1 MQKKIFYAKEKDSP
15 LKDYQEIMF
24 LFGSN
29 RKEFDNKG
37 NKADFFYQIATI
49 EEFYSILQNDK
60 KVLEHGGNYVFQVN
74 TDKDVEVMLQSYQL
88 FSFMNFFKNSRERL
102 YGKMQNFN
110 REICNHSE
118 KHISQNISEFTRM
131 NSHGKFIRGVLVN
144 LGYSILKSDIE
155 YSDDLA
161 LAFEIYQTAILIND
175 DIIDH
180 ASLRRNQPTI
190 PVHYIN
196 DWETKGIEIKR
207 NANDVANSMAIC
219 AGGLGMCYANQKVAE
234 AYSRSDNFGILLKY
248 FNQVI
253 INTIQGEVIDVI
265 LPFEEQNFCSD
276 EDNLVD
282 SITEIYRLKT
292 AWYTVIGPLCLGMTL
307 AGGSDEDIKKI
318 ECFAE
323 SLGIAFQIKD
333 DILGIYADEDN
344 IGKNVGSDITEFK
357 QTLLYAYIRNQKEY
371 FSNLLRYYGKENL
384 TYEDVNA
391 IRELFSKSGALGY
404 AQQEM
409 NRYFELAIKGLKS
422 MKFIPEEKE
431 TILYGLIWYLKL
443 RDF

>member
-1 MQKKIFYAKEKDSP
+1 MNTKKFCVRENDGALE
-15 LKDYQEIMF
+15 DYHEITF
-24 LFGSN
+24 LFDSN
-29 RKEFDNKG
+29 GKG
-37 NKADFFYQIATI
+37 ADDKVNQSDFFYQIATM
-49 EEFYSILQNDK
+49 EDFYSILQNDK
-60 KVLEHGGNYVFQVN
+60 KVLEHRGNYVFQVKM
-74 TDKDVEVMLQSYQL
+74 DKDLEVMLQSYQL
-88 FSFMNFFKNSRERL
+88 FSFMIFFKNSRERL
-102 YGKMQNFN
+102 YEKMQNFN
-110 REICNHSE
+110 REICDQTE
-118 KHISQNISEFTRM
+118 KHISENISEFTRM
-131 NSHGKFIRGVLVN
+131 NCHGKFIRGALVN

-155 YSDDLA
+155 YSDELA

-190 PVHYIN
+190 PVHYMN
-196 DWETKGIEIKR
+196 DWEAKGIEVKR
-207 NANDVANSMAIC
+207 DAYDVANSMAIC
-219 AGGLGMCYANQKVAE
+219 AGGFGMCYANQKMAE
-234 AYSRSDNFGILLKY
+234 AYNRSDNLGILLQY

-265 LPFEEQNFCSD
+265 LPFEEKNFCSN
-276 EDNLVD
+276 EDDLVD

-292 AWYTVIGPLCLGMTL
+292 AWYTVIGPLCLGMIL
-307 AGGSDEDIKKI
+307 AGGADENIKKM

-371 FSNLLRYYGKENL
+371 FSDLLRYYGKENL
-384 TYEDVNA
+384 TYEDVKA
-391 IRELFSKSGALGY
+391 IRDLFSKSGALAY
-404 AQQEM
+404 AEHEM

-422 MKFIPEEKE
+422 IKFIPEEKE
-431 TILYGLIWYLKL
+431 TILFGLIWYLKL
-443 RDF
+443 RKF

>member
-1 MQKKIFYAKEKDSP
+1 MNTKKFCVRENDGS
-15 LKDYQEIMF
+15 LEDYHEITF
-24 LFGSN
+24 LFDSN
-29 RKEFDNKG
+29 GKG
-37 NKADFFYQIATI
+37 ADDKVNQSDFFYQIATM
-49 EEFYSILQNDK
+49 EDFYSILQNDK
-60 KVLEHGGNYVFQVN
+60 KVLEHRGNYVFQVKM
-74 TDKDVEVMLQSYQL
+74 DKDLEVMLQSYQL
-88 FSFMNFFKNSRERL
+88 FSFMIFFKNSRERL
-102 YGKMQNFN
+102 YEKMQNFN
-110 REICNHSE
+110 REICDQTE
-118 KHISQNISEFTRM
+118 KHISENISEFTRM
-131 NSHGKFIRGVLVN
+131 NCHGKFIRGALVN

-155 YSDDLA
+155 YSDELA

-190 PVHYIN
+190 PVHYMN
-196 DWETKGIEIKR
+196 DWEAKGIEVKR
-207 NANDVANSMAIC
+207 DAYDVANSMAIC
-219 AGGLGMCYANQKVAE
+219 AGGFGMCYANQKMAE
-234 AYSRSDNFGILLKY
+234 AYNRSDNLGILLQY

-265 LPFEEQNFCSD
+265 LPFEEKNFCSN
-276 EDNLVD
+276 EDDLVD

-292 AWYTVIGPLCLGMTL
+292 AWYTVIGPLCLGMIL
-307 AGGSDEDIKKI
+307 AGGADENIKKM

-371 FSNLLRYYGKENL
+371 FSDLLRYYGKENL
-384 TYEDVNA
+384 TYEDVKA
-391 IRELFSKSGALGY
+391 IRDLFSKSGALAY
-404 AQQEM
+404 AEHEM

-422 MKFIPEEKE
+422 IKFIPEEKE
-431 TILYGLIWYLKL
+431 TILFGLIWYLKL
-443 RDF
+443 RKF

>member
-1 MQKKIFYAKEKDSP
+1 MYKKVFYAEENDG
-15 LKDYQEIMF
+15 LLEGCQEIIF
-24 LFGSN
+24 LFDSN
-29 RKEFDNKG
+29 CKEFYEKENKS
-37 NKADFFYQIATI
+37 DFFYQIASI
-49 EEFYSILQNDK
+49 EDFYSILQNDK
-60 KVLEHGGNYVFQVN
+60 KVLECGGNYVFQVN
-74 TDKDVEVMLQSYQL
+74 TDKDLEVMLQSYQL
-88 FSFMNFFKNSRERL
+88 YSFMIFFKNSRERL

-110 REICNHSE
+110 REICNQSE

-131 NSHGKFIRGVLVN
+131 NCHGKFIRGTLVN

-207 NANDVANSMAIC
+207 NAYDVANSMAIC

-234 AYSRSDNFGILLKY
+234 AYSRSDNLGILLKY

-265 LPFEEQNFCSD
+265 LPFEEQNLCSNED
-276 EDNLVD
+276 ELVD

-292 AWYTVIGPLCLGMTL
+292 AWYTVIGPLCLGMIL
-307 AGGSDEDIKKI
+307 AGGADEDIKKI
-318 ECFAE
+318 ESFAE
-323 SLGIAFQIKD
+323 NLGIAFQIKD

-344 IGKNVGSDITEFK
+344 IGKNIGSDITEFK

-371 FSNLLRYYGKENL
+371 YSELLRYYGNENL
-384 TYEDVNA
+384 VYEDVNA
-391 IRELFSKSGALGY
+391 IRDLFSRSGALEY
-404 AQQEM
+404 AEQEM
-409 NRYFELAIKGLKS
+409 NMYFELAIQSLKS

-431 TILYGLIWYLKL
+431 TILFGLIWYLKL
-443 RDF
+443 RKF

>member
-1 MQKKIFYAKEKDSP
+1 MNTKKFCVRENDGS
-15 LKDYQEIMF
+15 LEDYHEITF
-24 LFGSN
+24 LFDSN
-29 RKEFDNKG
+29 GKG
-37 NKADFFYQIATI
+37 ADDKVNQSDFFYQIATM
-49 EEFYSILQNDK
+49 EDFYSILQNDK
-60 KVLEHGGNYVFQVN
+60 KVLEHRGNYVFQVKM
-74 TDKDVEVMLQSYQL
+74 DKDLEVMLQSYQL
-88 FSFMNFFKNSRERL
+88 FSFMIFFKNSRERL
-102 YGKMQNFN
+102 YEKMQNFN
-110 REICNHSE
+110 REICDQTE
-118 KHISQNISEFTRM
+118 KHISENISEFTRM
-131 NSHGKFIRGVLVN
+131 NCHGKFIRGALVN

-155 YSDDLA
+155 YSDELA

-190 PVHYIN
+190 PVHYMN
-196 DWETKGIEIKR
+196 DWEAKGIEVKR
-207 NANDVANSMAIC
+207 DAYDVANSMAIC
-219 AGGLGMCYANQKVAE
+219 EGGFGMCYANQKMAE
-234 AYSRSDNFGILLKY
+234 AYNRSDNLGILLQY

-265 LPFEEQNFCSD
+265 LPFEEKNFCSN
-276 EDNLVD
+276 EDDLVD

-292 AWYTVIGPLCLGMTL
+292 AWYTVIGPLCLGMIL
-307 AGGSDEDIKKI
+307 AGGADENIKKM

-371 FSNLLRYYGKENL
+371 FSDLLRYYGKENL
-384 TYEDVNA
+384 TYEDVKA
-391 IRELFSKSGALGY
+391 IRDLFSKSGALAY
-404 AQQEM
+404 AEHEM

-422 MKFIPEEKE
+422 IKFIPEEKE
-431 TILYGLIWYLKL
+431 TILFGLIWYLKL
-443 RDF
+443 RKF

>member
-1 MQKKIFYAKEKDSP
+1 
-15 LKDYQEIMF
+15 
-24 LFGSN
+24 
-29 RKEFDNKG
+29 
-37 NKADFFYQIATI
+37 
-49 EEFYSILQNDK
+49 
-60 KVLEHGGNYVFQVN
+60 
-74 TDKDVEVMLQSYQL
+74 
-88 FSFMNFFKNSRERL
+88 
-102 YGKMQNFN
+102 
-110 REICNHSE
+110 
-118 KHISQNISEFTRM
+118 
-131 NSHGKFIRGVLVN
+131 
-144 LGYSILKSDIE
+144 
-155 YSDDLA
+155 
-161 LAFEIYQTAILIND
+161 
-175 DIIDH
+175 
-180 ASLRRNQPTI
+180 
-190 PVHYIN
+190 
-196 DWETKGIEIKR
+196 
-207 NANDVANSMAIC
+207 
-219 AGGLGMCYANQKVAE
+219 
-234 AYSRSDNFGILLKY
+234 
-248 FNQVI
+248 
-253 INTIQGEVIDVI
+253 
-265 LPFEEQNFCSD
+265 
-276 EDNLVD
+276 
-282 SITEIYRLKT
+282 
-292 AWYTVIGPLCLGMTL
+292 VIGPLCLGMTL

>member
-1 MQKKIFYAKEKDSP
+1 MNTKKFCVRENDGALE
-15 LKDYQEIMF
+15 DYHEITF
-24 LFGSN
+24 LFDSN
-29 RKEFDNKG
+29 GKG
-37 NKADFFYQIATI
+37 ADDKVNQSDFFYQIATM
-49 EEFYSILQNDK
+49 EDFYSILQNDK
-60 KVLEHGGNYVFQVN
+60 KVLEHRGNYVFQVKM
-74 TDKDVEVMLQSYQL
+74 DKDLEVMLQSYQL
-88 FSFMNFFKNSRERL
+88 FSFMIFFKNSRERL
-102 YGKMQNFN
+102 YEKMQNFN
-110 REICNHSE
+110 REICDQTE
-118 KHISQNISEFTRM
+118 KHISENISEFTRM
-131 NSHGKFIRGVLVN
+131 NCHGKFIRGALVN

-155 YSDDLA
+155 YSDELA

-190 PVHYIN
+190 PVHYMN
-196 DWETKGIEIKR
+196 DWEAKGIEVKR
-207 NANDVANSMAIC
+207 DAYDVANSMAIC
-219 AGGLGMCYANQKVAE
+219 AGGFGMCYANQKMAE
-234 AYSRSDNFGILLKY
+234 TYNRSDNLGILLQY

-265 LPFEEQNFCSD
+265 LPFEEKNFCSN
-276 EDNLVD
+276 EDDLVD

-292 AWYTVIGPLCLGMTL
+292 AWYTVIGPLCLGMIL
-307 AGGSDEDIKKI
+307 AGGADENIKKM

-371 FSNLLRYYGKENL
+371 FSDLLRYYGKENL
-384 TYEDVNA
+384 TYEDVKA
-391 IRELFSKSGALGY
+391 IRDLFSKSGALAY
-404 AQQEM
+404 AEHEM

-422 MKFIPEEKE
+422 IKFIPEEKE
-431 TILYGLIWYLKL
+431 TILFGLIWYLKL
-443 RDF
+443 RKF

>member
-1 MQKKIFYAKEKDSP
+1 MYKKIFCAEENDG
-15 LKDYQEIMF
+15 LLEGCQEIIF
-24 LFGSN
+24 LFDSN
-29 RKEFDNKG
+29 CKDFCGKENKS
-37 NKADFFYQIATI
+37 DFFYQIATI
-49 EEFYSILQNDK
+49 EDFYSILQNDK
-60 KVLEHGGNYVFQVN
+60 KVLEYGGNYMFQVN
-74 TDKDVEVMLQSYQL
+74 TDKDLDVMLQSYQL
-88 FSFMNFFKNSRERL
+88 FSFMIFFKGSRERL
-102 YGKMQNFN
+102 YRKMQNFN
-110 REICNHSE
+110 QAICNQSE

-131 NSHGKFIRGVLVN
+131 NCHGKFIRGTLVN

-196 DWETKGIEIKR
+196 DWKTKGIEIKR
-207 NANDVANSMAIC
+207 NAYGVANSMAIC
-219 AGGLGMCYANQKVAE
+219 AGGLGMCYANQKISE
-234 AYSRSDNFGILLKY
+234 AYSRSDNLGILLKY

-253 INTIQGEVIDVI
+253 IKTIQGEVLDVI
-265 LPFEEQNFCSD
+265 LPFEEQNFCSN
-276 EDNLVD
+276 EDDLVD

-292 AWYTVIGPLCLGMTL
+292 AWYTVIGPLCLGMIL
-307 AGGSDEDIKKI
+307 AGGEDEDIKKI
-318 ECFAE
+318 EIFAE
-323 SLGIAFQIKD
+323 NLGIAFQIKD

-344 IGKNVGSDITEFK
+344 IGKNIGSDITEFK

-371 FSNLLRYYGKENL
+371 FSDLLRYYGNENL

-391 IRELFSKSGALGY
+391 IRDLFSRSGALEY
-404 AQQEM
+404 AEQEM
-409 NRYFELAIKGLKS
+409 NRYFELAIKNLKS

-431 TILYGLIWYLKL
+431 TILFGLIWYLKL
-443 RDF
+443 RKF